1 MTPPNLWNDHVCRD
15 ETIAVWL
22 QNWKCSPSCI
32 FKKVENSMLDDVI
45 MTPQTIEMTPNR
57 FFRVA
62 EMKLLLFDPKNALL
76 VGFLRKLKNP
86 LRVLDDVIMT
96 PQTIEMTPNRFFRVA
111 KMKLL
116 LFDPK
121 NAFLAGFLRKLK
133 NQLRVLDDVIMTPP
147 NHRNDPKPIFS
158 SCRDE
163 TLAVWPQKRSPSWI
177 FKEVEKSTTS
187 SEKVLPEAKV
197 YTFDRVTRRISKRH
211 H

>member
-1 MTPPNLWNDHVCRD
+1 
-15 ETIAVWL
+15 
-22 QNWKCSPSCI
+22 
-32 FKKVENSMLDDVI
+32 
-45 MTPQTIEMTPNR
+45 MTPNR

-62 EMKLLLFDPKNALL
+62 EMKLLQFDPKNALLVVFLRKFKNPWRVLDDVIMTPQTIKMSPNLFFRVAEMKLLLFDPQNALL

-86 LRVLDDVIMT
+86 PTSAWWRHNDT
-96 PQTIEMTPNRFFRVA
+96 
-111 KMKLL
+111 
-116 LFDPK
+116 
-121 NAFLAGFLRKLK
+121 
-133 NQLRVLDDVIMTPP
+133 P